1 MAVRRIAFAVLWVAV
16 LGTAGGCSLRKVSRT
31 AASGAIEALGEP
43 GKEEEFREKVGRLA
57 DHLVDD
63 ALENPKPS
71 PREVGRET
79 ASGMLEGVEN
89 YFAEEGQGE
98 RLSQAGASFTREF
111 VPLLSAE
118 LRHMG
123 PTTRLLFEE
132 SGRGLA
138 DGLSSRREELAS
150 LMGEIAEEVGRSMA
164 RAMAD
169 QLRAELRQQLDAPP
183 DPALAQAVEG
193 VAYRAAAAGVRGA
206 TQELG
211 QTVPSCK
218 DGPCAPQVV
227 SQLSKSALGGAVAAM
242 VPVVLV
248 GLAAFLVGVAVAFFA
263 ARAFARRHTERR
275 V

>member
-1 MAVRRIAFAVLWVAV
+1 MAYAVVWLAV
-16 LGTAGGCSLRKVSRT
+16 LGATGACSLRKVSKN
-31 AASGAIEALGEP
+31 AATGAIESLAEP
-43 GKEEEFREKVGRLA
+43 GHEEEFRRNVTRLA
-57 DHLVDD
+57 DNLVDD

-71 PREVGRET
+71 PRELGRET
-79 ASGMLEGVEN
+79 ASGMLEGI
-89 YFAEEGQGE
+89 EGYLAQEGTGA
-98 RLSQAGASFTREF
+98 RLGQAGASFTQEL
-111 VPLLSAE
+111 VPVLSEE
-118 LRHMG
+118 LRHLG
-123 PTTRLLFEE
+123 PTSRLIFEE
-132 SGRGLA
+132 SGRGLV

-206 TQELG
+206 TDELG
-211 QTVPSCK
+211 QTVPACK

-227 SQLSKSALGGAVAAM
+227 SQLSRSALGGAMAAL

-248 GLAAFLVGVAVAFFA
+248 GLGAFLVGVLVAAFA
-263 ARAFARRHTERR
+263 ARVLARRHLRR
-275 V
+275 A